1 MKRNLFK
8 GLLVALVAAM
18 FAAPALVGATVIADA
33 DVVSMATTSIAAAK
47 PTILAVAALII
58 GLVVTVALINMVT
71 NRIRRVAS
79 K

>member
-1 MKRNLFK
+1 MNRKLTK
-8 GLLVALVAAM
+8 VLVAIMAVAA
-18 FAAPALVGATVIADA
+18 FLTPSLVGASTADTEIVA
-33 DVVSMATTSIAAAK
+33 MATSSIAAAK